1 MKMRELRGLT
11 AVVTGASS
19 GLGWATALAMAGEG
33 MRLVVTA
40 RREERLRELVAEI
53 ERAGG
58 EAEWVA
64 GDAGE
69 EATARAVVEVA
80 EERFGGVEVLVAN
93 AGMGN
98 YKKLVET
105 SVEEYD
111 ELMRVNMRSSFVFA
125 RAVVEG
131 MVRRRS
137 GTMVFVSSVAGL
149 AGAANEAVY
158 AATKFAQV
166 GFAQSLGEELRG
178 YGVKVLA
185 FCPGGMKSEF
195 AVGRGRTAE
204 GVAGSR
210 MMEAAEAAEAI
221 VFACRQPKNVRVT
234 QMVLRHMGEPFG

>member
-1 MKMRELRGLT
+1 MKMRELGGLT

-19 GLGWATALAMAGEG
+19 GLGRATALALAAEG
-33 MRLVVTA
+33 MAVVVTA
-40 RREERLRELVAEI
+40 RREERLKALVAEI

-58 EAEWVA
+58 SAAYVA
-64 GDAGE
+64 GDAGDE
-69 EATARAVVEVA
+69 STAKAVVGLA
-80 EERFGGVEVLVAN
+80 MERFGGVEVLVAN
-93 AGMGN
+93 VGQGN
-98 YKKLVET
+98 YRKLVET

-111 ELMRVNMRSSFVFA
+111 ELMRANMRSSFLFA

-131 MVRRRS
+131 MVERRS

-149 AGAANEAVY
+149 VGAANESVY

-195 AVGRGRTAE
+195 AVGRGRTEE

-210 MMEAAEAAEAI
+210 MMEAEEVAASI
-221 VFACRQPKNVRVT
+221 VFACKQPKNVRVT
-234 QMVLRHMGEPFG
+234 QMTVRHMGEPFA